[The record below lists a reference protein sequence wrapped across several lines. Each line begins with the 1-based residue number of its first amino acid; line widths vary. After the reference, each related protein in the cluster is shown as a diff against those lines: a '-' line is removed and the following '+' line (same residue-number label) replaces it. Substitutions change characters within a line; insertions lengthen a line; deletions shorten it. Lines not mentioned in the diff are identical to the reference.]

1 MKQVYTSPDGVE
13 TIIEY
18 PFNSK
23 LKMPNVD
30 MEEGSKICF
39 LMSNIN
45 LTDTDIQFY
54 TCIV

>member
-18 PFNSK
+18 SFNGR

-45 LTDTDIQFY
+45 LTETNIQFD